1 MSSFRS
7 FFRSFQSNNP
17 VLTYSLRRS
26 LVFLSWIPVFY
37 VISEHVSYI
46 GIVDGISMK
55 PTFNPDSSPY
65 GSKDRVLLWKFNVK
79 KIENLKV
86 NDVIFLKSP
95 INPNQ
100 IYTKRIKGLAS
111 DLIIPRYPDTRSKVL
126 IPLNHIWVEGDN
138 VHSIDS
144 NTYGPVSTG
153 MVVAKVAWII
163 WPLNRFGPV
172 PNTGGRECRERILRH
187 ASSDNI

>member
-1 MSSFRS
+1 
-7 FFRSFQSNNP
+7 
-17 VLTYSLRRS
+17 
-26 LVFLSWIPVFY
+26 
-37 VISEHVSYI
+37 
-46 GIVDGISMK
+46 MK

-79 KIENLKV
+79 NIENLKV

-138 VHSIDS
+138 IHSIDS

-172 PNTGGRECRERILRH
+172 SSTGGRECRERVLRH
-187 ASSDNI
+187 ASNNNI